1 MKKIEFNKDNDT
13 KKNHFLPKSYL
24 KFFSN
29 NTDYITV
36 YDKDTNQFF
45 KSNISNIG
53 MKNKLYVIENKDI
66 KINWEEFYTK
76 AIDND
81 IGEMIRNVVA
91 TTNKYYIEKPLL
103 INNIKEQLAVAMV
116 IQSLRIPQR
125 IYSQKNTYFDILN
138 CLFDSVAKQN
148 IFDNKFLEELK
159 TKFSSEMYY
168 KDIFFGVANDEDR
181 IDKFAQV
188 LLRKT
193 WIIFVNRTD
202 VDFLIGDNPV
212 LIYDFVNKSTGI
224 QNGFSNAETIIAYPV
239 TPKYMIA
246 IFPNQYLFG
255 KIKENFSDR
264 RMEIYEETVI
274 HTYNKYQFLGS
285 EKQFYGKNEN
295 EIKNLLKLL

>member
-1 MKKIEFNKDNDT
+1 MKKIEFNKYNKT
-13 KKNHFLPKSYL
+13 KKNHFLPQSYL
-24 KFFSN
+24 RFFSN

-53 MKNKLYVIENKDI
+53 MKNKLYVIENKNI

-81 IGEMIRNVVA
+81 IAEMIRNVVS
-91 TTNKYYIEKPLL
+91 TTNKYYIEKPLS
-103 INNIKEQLAVAMV
+103 INNIKEQLALAMV

-148 IFDNKFLEELK
+148 IFDDKFLEELK

-168 KDIFFGVANDEDR
+168 KDIFFEVANNEYR

-224 QNGFSNAETIIAYPV
+224 HNGFSNAETIIAYPI

-255 KIKENFSDR
+255 K
-264 RMEIYEETVI
+264 MV
-274 HTYNKYQFLGS
+274 QQL
-285 EKQFYGKNEN
+285 
-295 EIKNLLKLL
+295 

>member
-1 MKKIEFNKDNDT
+1 MKKIEFNKYNKT
-13 KKNHFLPKSYL
+13 KKNHFLPQSYL
-24 KFFSN
+24 RFFSN

-53 MKNKLYVIENKDI
+53 MKNKLYVIENKNI

-81 IGEMIRNVVA
+81 IAEMIRNVVS
-91 TTNKYYIEKPLL
+91 TTNKYYIEKPLS
-103 INNIKEQLAVAMV
+103 INNIKEQLALAMV

-148 IFDNKFLEELK
+148 IFDDKFLEELK

-168 KDIFFGVANDEDR
+168 KDIFFEVANNEYR

-224 QNGFSNAETIIAYPV
+224 HNGFSNAETIIAYPI

-255 KIKENFSDR
+255 KIKEIFSDK
-264 RMEIYEETVI
+264 RMEIYEEAVI
-274 HTYNKYQFLGS
+274 HSYNKYQFLSS

>member
-53 MKNKLYVIENKDI
+53 MKNKLYVIENKNI

-168 KDIFFGVANDEDR
+168 KDIFFKVANNEDR

-264 RMEIYEETVI
+264 RMEIYEEAVI
-274 HTYNKYQFLGS
+274 HSYNKYQFLSS